1 MYDVRTHSATKQNP
15 VWLLQAHDAGISTF
29 DVSPTNPGLFVTGST
44 DKLVKLWHVAPSQR
58 GPSLVLSRDL
68 DLGKIFST
76 QFGPDP
82 SVGMKVAVAGSAGS
96 VKIWDLST
104 SSAARKAFGVSGK
117 AKEVAEEGKVVG
129 IIENSEDDHDEDEE
143 NEDGWGD
150 MDDN

>member
-1 MYDVRTHSATKQNP
+1 MHSPSKQKA

-29 DVSPTNPGLFVTGST
+29 DVSPTHPGLFVTGST
-44 DKLVKLWHVAPSQR
+44 DKLVKLWHVAPSQQ

-82 SVGMKVAVAGSAGS
+82 EVSMRVAVAGSAGS
-96 VKIWDLST
+96 IKVWDLST
-104 SSAARKAFGVSGK
+104 SNAARKAFGVSGR
-117 AKEVAEEGKVVG
+117 AKETVEEGKVVG
-129 IIENSEDDHDEDEE
+129 VTEVEDDEADEDEGDDEQDWE
-143 NEDGWGD
+143 N